1 MNNLQI
7 IEHKNQ
13 RVLTTQQ
20 LAEVYET
27 SENNIKNNFNRNKK
41 RFNEGRDYYLLKGE
55 QLKEFKNIVTD
66 NDFVG
71 KNANSLYLWTERGA
85 NRHSKILDTD
95 RAWQQFDVLEETY
108 FKVKKLSPME
118 WVKLQNEALI
128 EVDERVSGIETDVR
142 DLKENKPLNP
152 GEYNYLNGQVRKR
165 VRTIKEVRKLDL
177 DSQQNRE
184 LYSFINR
191 DLNKYIGIRTRSQF
205 RAKDFER
212 ALQFIRE
219 WDLGYTDLKI
229 IEELNE
235 TVN

>member
-1 MNNLQI
+1 MNSLQI
-7 IEHKNQ
+7 IEHESQ

-20 LAEVYET
+20 LAKVYET
-27 SENNIKNNFNRNKK
+27 STENINKNFQRNKN
-41 RFNEGRDYYLLKGE
+41 RFEERRDYYIITGEKLRELK
-55 QLKEFKNIVTD
+55 
-66 NDFVG
+66 NDPTISPLVG
-71 KNANSLYLWTERGA
+71 KNASQVMVWTERGA

-205 RAKDFER
+205 RAKDFEK

-219 WDLGYTDLKI
+219 WDLSYTDLKI
-229 IEELNE
+229 IEEKNKA
-235 TVN
+235 TN

>member
-7 IEHKNQ
+7 IEHEGI

-20 LAEVYET
+20 LAESYGT
-27 SENNIKNNFNRNKK
+27 DTKSISYNFNHN
-41 RFNEGRDYYLLKGE
+41 RDKYFKGKHYFILQGD
-55 QLKEFKNIVTD
+55 QLKAFREFHDLPNNLNKV
-66 NDFVG
+66 
-71 KNANSLYLWTERGA
+71 YLWTERGA
-85 NRHSKILDTD
+85 LLHAKSLNTD
-95 RAWQQFDVLEETY
+95 KAWEIYDSLVEHY
-108 FKVKKLSPME
+108 FKVKTMTPMQLL
-118 WVKLQNEALI
+118 KLQNEALI

-205 RAKDFER
+205 RAKDFEK

-219 WDLGYTDLKI
+219 WDLSYTDLKI
-229 IEELNE
+229 IEETNKAI
-235 TVN
+235 N

>member
-7 IEHKNQ
+7 IEHEGI

-20 LAEVYET
+20 LAESYGT
-27 SENNIKNNFNRNKK
+27 DTKSISYNFNHN
-41 RFNEGRDYYLLKGE
+41 RDKYFKGKHYFILQGD
-55 QLKEFKNIVTD
+55 QLKAFREFHDLPNNLNKV
-66 NDFVG
+66 
-71 KNANSLYLWTERGA
+71 YLWTERGA
-85 NRHSKILDTD
+85 LLHAKSLNTD
-95 RAWQQFDVLEETY
+95 KAWEIYDSLVEHY
-108 FKVKKLSPME
+108 FKVKTMTPMQLL
-118 WVKLQNEALI
+118 KLQNEALI

-177 DSQQNRE
+177 DSQQNRK

-205 RAKDFER
+205 RAKDFEK

-219 WDLGYTDLKI
+219 WDLSYTDLKI
-229 IEELNE
+229 IEEKNKA
-235 TVN
+235 TN